1 MSLFDSFPVPS
12 FQYFH
17 IEILQGKVCIL
28 FNLYQGYM
36 NLWGKVLDLST
47 QMDSNN
53 QHHISRSIRLQFS
66 SNLSHPHF
74 CNNNLQGNLT
84 FSQCYLFQIL
94 SKFCLKDMPSN
105 LILMYASFIYYKFR
119 EGMVMA
125 KQNLLHNSYQ
135 ADTIQYHLV
144 YLL

>member
-1 MSLFDSFPVPS
+1 MSLFDSFLVPS

-36 NLWGKVLDLST
+36 SPWGKVLDLST
-47 QMDSNN
+47 QMDSNY
-53 QHHISRSIRLQFS
+53 QHHISGSIRLQLN

-84 FSQCYLFQIL
+84 FSQCYLFQTL
-94 SKFCLKDMPSN
+94 SKFCLMDMPSN
-105 LILMYASFIYYKFR
+105 LKLRYSSILYYKFQ
-119 EGMVMA
+119 EGMAMV
-125 KQNLLHNSYQ
+125 KQHQIHNSYLEG
-135 ADTIQYHLV
+135 IILYHLV